1 MFHFTFQPMDV
12 FDLLIIGCSHFLLSK
27 RSLSFNIVMITLTST
42 SACIVE
48 LAQALAL
55 LNLPLYYL
63 KFAADENYKYW
74 CLFQKPN
81 KTWYFVWII
90 CQQMIHTKYQVLF
103 SLKITND
110 VLNLSSAEITI
121 GTGTKIIEARTVE
134 NLFCEVVLVYT
145 AKQQYVQNLSDIV
158 RV

>member
-63 KFAADENYKYW
+63 KFAADENYKY
-74 CLFQKPN
+74 
-81 KTWYFVWII
+81 
-90 CQQMIHTKYQVLF
+90 
-103 SLKITND
+103 
-110 VLNLSSAEITI
+110 
-121 GTGTKIIEARTVE
+121 
-134 NLFCEVVLVYT
+134 
-145 AKQQYVQNLSDIV
+145 
-158 RV
+158 

>member
-1 MFHFTFQPMDV
+1 
-12 FDLLIIGCSHFLLSK
+12 
-27 RSLSFNIVMITLTST
+27 
-42 SACIVE
+42 
-48 LAQALAL
+48 
-55 LNLPLYYL
+55 
-63 KFAADENYKYW
+63 
-74 CLFQKPN
+74 
-81 KTWYFVWII
+81 
-90 CQQMIHTKYQVLF
+90 MIHTKYQVLF